1 MDLSPGCFVAAGE
14 PVRIVGPVQ
23 ELMGPGLS
31 ETIVS

>member
-1 MDLSPGCFVAAGE
+1 MDLSPGWLVAAGE